1 MSGGRWVYLL
11 GPAGVSK
18 GCDLRVFCEGWGRYK
33 NGNDRPPSHKTLLQ
47 GLRTVIRR
55 HPRQRDSLL
64 RAIHLVWE
72 CKSPSGY
79 LRRLGRAHPCRLN
92 VERILGVAK
101 WLFIEQNITYWA
113 TSGRAMLRS
122 FLEGKFGP
130 LP

>member
-1 MSGGRWVYLL
+1 MWVREQPGEGRGDLMQRYRYDVEQISDGSWVYLL
-11 GPAGVSK
+11 RPAGLNK
-18 GCDLRVFCEGWGRYK
+18 GCDFKVFCEGWGRYK

-79 LRRLGRAHPCRLN
+79 LR
-92 VERILGVAK
+92 
-101 WLFIEQNITYWA
+101 
-113 TSGRAMLRS
+113 
-122 FLEGKFGP
+122 
-130 LP
+130 